1 MKAREY
7 SFFVQAAVRTLTKLN
22 NSVEREFKLSAWP
35 RWRYDLDR
43 GTLTFLRGDAPKV
56 RALIQV
62 IGSTSSERKT
72 WLWAWANASLP
83 KKVTE
88 AATLVRKFGEK
99 EKLAQLVEPSIPSDE
114 YLGWEMTGLAAKLTG
129 AKGAY
134 RCQSDLGL
142 LYLTYTSIGF
152 VPELLKD
159 TKEAKGAKDG
169 ERFSF

>member
-1 MKAREY
+1 MKPRNY
-7 SFFVQAAVRTLTKLN
+7 SFLVQAGIRQLRKLN
-22 NSVEREFKLSAWP
+22 KDCEREFKVSTWP

-56 RALIQV
+56 RASIQV
-62 IGSTSSERKT
+62 IGSTSSETNT
-72 WLWAWANASLP
+72 WLWAWANPSLP

-88 AATLVRKFGEK
+88 AAAILRKFGEK

-114 YLGWEMTGLAAKLTG
+114 YLGWEMAGLAAKLTG

-159 TKEAKGAKDG
+159 TKEKKGAKDA
-169 ERFSF
+169 ERFSL